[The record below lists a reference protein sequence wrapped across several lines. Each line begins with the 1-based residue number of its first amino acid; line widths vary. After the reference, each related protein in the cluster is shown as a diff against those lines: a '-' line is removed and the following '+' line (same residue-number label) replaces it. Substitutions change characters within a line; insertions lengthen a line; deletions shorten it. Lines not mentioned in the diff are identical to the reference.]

1 MSAERTATSSGL
13 RLVLVGATG
22 ALGREVLAVLEQA
35 SLPIA
40 ELVPV
45 ATEQSVGVALDFR
58 DSVLSVETQIPS
70 LARTDLMILC
80 TPPQIALE
88 LIRASLRAEVACID
102 CSGALARSE
111 EIPLLVA
118 DLCPAA
124 EAMQPVVGTP
134 SGAALAWALTLSA
147 LQQAAGL
154 ERVVGTVLQPVSHA
168 GRAGID
174 VLSTETIALL
184 SQSEPPEPELFPD
197 VVAFDCVPSTGPFA
211 EDTEDTEDARGAGGD
226 RATVFESRLRADLR
240 RLLGPDL
247 EVAVTGVQVPTF
259 VGEGSTLAV
268 QTRSPLSVEDA
279 MAALEKAPGV
289 ELWASQDASPSTR
302 DSSACAE
309 VLVGRVRRDPS
320 HERGLLLWL
329 AADGLRLV
337 ASNVAKLA
345 ETRLRLN

>member
-1 MSAERTATSSGL
+1 MSAARTVTSGGL

-22 ALGREVLAVLEQA
+22 ALGQEVLTVLEQA

-40 ELVPV
+40 ELIPV
-45 ATEQSVGVALDFR
+45 ATEQSLGVDLDFR
-58 DSVLSVETQIPS
+58 DDVISVAAKMPS
-70 LARTDLMILC
+70 LDRADLVILC
-80 TPPQIALE
+80 TPAAIALD
-88 LIRASLRAEVACID
+88 LIRKSLRAEVACID
-102 CSGALARSE
+102 CSGALGGSE
-111 EIPLLVA
+111 DIPLLVA

-124 EAMQPVVGTP
+124 DAMQPVVGSPT
-134 SGAALAWALTLSA
+134 GAALAWALALSA

-174 VLSTETIALL
+174 VLSTETVALL

-197 VVAFDCVPSTGPFA
+197 VVAFDCLPSTGPFDKAA
-211 EDTEDTEDARGAGGD
+211 EPCD
-226 RATVFESRLRADLR
+226 RATVFESRLRAELLR
-240 RLLGPDL
+240 LVGPD
-247 EVAVTGVQVPTF
+247 VAIAATGVQVPTF
-259 VGEGSTLAV
+259 VGEGSALAV
-268 QTRSPLSVEDA
+268 QTRSPLSVDDA

-289 ELWASQDASPSTR
+289 ELWTSQDASPTTR
-302 DSSACAE
+302 DSSGCAQ

-329 AADGLRLV
+329 ASDGLRLA

>member
-1 MSAERTATSSGL
+1 M
-13 RLVLVGATG
+13 
-22 ALGREVLAVLEQA
+22 
-35 SLPIA
+35 
-40 ELVPV
+40 
-45 ATEQSVGVALDFR
+45 
-58 DSVLSVETQIPS
+58 PS

-80 TPPQIALE
+80 TPPQIALG

-102 CSGALARSE
+102 CSGALARSQ

-124 EAMQPVVGTP
+124 DAMQPVVGTP
-134 SGAALAWALTLSA
+134 SGAALAWALALSA
-147 LQQAAGL
+147 LQQAAGI

-184 SQSEPPEPELFPD
+184 SQSEPPESELFPD
-197 VVAFDCVPSTGPFA
+197 VVAFDCMPSTGPFA
-211 EDTEDTEDARGAGGD
+211 EDTEDARDVGGD

-240 RLLGPDL
+240 RLLGADL

-268 QTRSPLSVEDA
+268 QTRSPLTVEDA

-289 ELWASQDASPSTR
+289 ELWASRDASPSTR